1 MRFFISSKKGI
12 TDEIFYFLEKAH
24 NRWGQL
30 FRQLWTR
37 LHHVLICVAQTVNTY
52 IFYVLWLCRISLDCV
67 LVKQLKGNSDWCTRK
82 QSETAASVTDFSSTT
97 VKNHIF
103 KEILAQNWT
112 RTIVLIVIGV
122 YLYHF
127 SE

>member
-1 MRFFISSKKGI
+1 MYDSMIHMNM
-12 TDEIFYFLEKAH
+12 YH
-24 NRWGQL
+24 GQK

-37 LHHVLICVAQTVNTY
+37 LHHVFICVAQTVNTY
-52 IFYVLWLCRISLDCV
+52 IFKVLWPCRISLDCV

-127 SE
+127 LE

>member
-1 MRFFISSKKGI
+1 MYDSMIHMNM
-12 TDEIFYFLEKAH
+12 YH
-24 NRWGQL
+24 GQK

-37 LHHVLICVAQTVNTY
+37 LHHVFICVAQTVNTY
-52 IFYVLWLCRISLDCV
+52 IFKVLWPCRISLDCV

-97 VKNHIF
+97 VKNHIIE
-103 KEILAQNWT
+103 EILTQNWT
-112 RTIVLIVIGV
+112 RTIVLIVIDV

-127 SE
+127 LE